1 MNQLLLALALT
12 FAVPNFNAV
21 YAQGEP
27 KPAILSDD
35 VPDDFL
41 SLADLRGQLS
51 GEIPLLEKTIKDLE
65 EKIPKVQ
72 ADEEELNRLKA
83 ESAKKKDEPETKQIQ
98 KKEPA
103 LFTFLYGRLREESK
117 ISSLEKNIKELGG
130 SAHLQRTLS
139 EKRAELAT
147 KRELARAVHKKLL
160 TLIGPEQQYKRDLS
174 IGFTILIGLVILL
187 FFFVVMRDNEVR
199 RKIFSGQ
206 VGIQF
211 LTLFSLV
218 IAIILFGMTG
228 VLEGKELAALLG
240 GISGYILGKVA

>member
-1 MNQLLLALALT
+1 MHRALSILLLVSLGIGMA
-12 FAVPNFNAV
+12 
-21 YAQGEP
+21 YAQPNG
-27 KPAILSDD
+27 KLNLGLN

-41 SLADLRGQLS
+41 SLADLRGQLN
-51 GEIPLLEKTIKDLE
+51 GEIPILEKGIKDLE
-65 EKIPKVQ
+65 ERIPKTQ
-72 ADEEELNRLKA
+72 ADEEELTRLRVEA
-83 ESAKKKDEPETKQIQ
+83 SKKKPESEVKDAKRDRSIFAILSGQ
-98 KKEPA
+98 
-103 LFTFLYGRLREESK
+103 LREESK
-117 ISSLEKNIKELGG
+117 ILSLERSLKESGG
-130 SAHLQRTLS
+130 SVQLVKMLS
-139 EKRAELAT
+139 DKRNELAS
-147 KRELARAVHKKLL
+147 KRELAKAVQKKLL

-174 IGFTILIGLVILL
+174 IAFTVLIGLVIAL
-187 FFFVVMRDNEVR
+187 FFIVVIKDHEVR